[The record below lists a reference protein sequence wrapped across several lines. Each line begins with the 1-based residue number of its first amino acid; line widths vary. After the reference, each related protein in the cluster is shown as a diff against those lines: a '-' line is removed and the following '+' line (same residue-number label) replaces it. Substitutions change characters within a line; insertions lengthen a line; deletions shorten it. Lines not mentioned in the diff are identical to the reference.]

1 MISRDNEPVVAEALN
16 LHLLRSLFLHFEV
29 ESNDTID
36 HDKAKIYVLSLSS
49 FSLISMENEVDSL
62 AECCNRKEYLNGNF
76 FKALSHVQEIHAN
89 CKVLLRTH
97 DQNELMSAYA
107 GEDSSTSASYG

>member
-1 MISRDNEPVVAEALN
+1 MAEALN

-62 AECCNRKEYLNGNF
+62 AECCNRFGF
-76 FKALSHVQEIHAN
+76 SF
-89 CKVLLRTH
+89 LRVPYM
-97 DQNELMSAYA
+97 QFVVCVFII
-107 GEDSSTSASYG
+107 TSLCACDYIFVCFDA